1 MFVHFRNI
9 IKDHGTE
16 KRVSVTCHKKTAMLV
31 IPCLT
36 PVDSAEACETLLHCN
51 CIISEIKQFQIFS
64 YFFLITIATIYN
76 IEE

>member
-16 KRVSVTCHKKTAMLV
+16 KRVSVTCHKKTGMLV

-36 PVDSAEACETLLHCN
+36 PVDSAEACETLLHCKLHN
-51 CIISEIKQFQIFS
+51 FRNETVSNLFIF
-64 YFFLITIATIYN
+64 FFLNNNCNNLKY
-76 IEE
+76 